1 MNSDR
6 LSVLKLAQVNEQ
18 PTSSTKALSI
28 SKFSFTRIRSI
39 LMTVFRDSDG
49 NAQLR
54 SFAGA
59 PFRSRIPIWARRE
72 PIRQVPDRWNMEFS
86 REKLWAHRG
95 IS

>member
-1 MNSDR
+1 
-6 LSVLKLAQVNEQ
+6 
-18 PTSSTKALSI
+18 
-28 SKFSFTRIRSI
+28 
-39 LMTVFRDSDG
+39 MTDFRDSDG

-59 PFRSRIPIWARRE
+59 PFRSRISIWERRE
-72 PIRQVPDRWNMEFS
+72 PIRQVPDRWSMEFS